1 MGVGVTAV
9 PIAAVAG
16 AYHYILVVVHFAFQ
30 ASGRGGRHYDVLG
43 EEVGRMTMWRGR
55 RGMDPQGDC
64 IAKRRRRAVR
74 MEVVM
79 MRVGARER
87 GRGRQGG
94 GRVVRMSVVEL
105 LLLFE
110 LLLALVGGIPS
121 RLHGLGRVERHVNS
135 K

>member
-1 MGVGVTAV
+1 
-9 PIAAVAG
+9 
-16 AYHYILVVVHFAFQ
+16 
-30 ASGRGGRHYDVLG
+30 
-43 EEVGRMTMWRGR
+43 
-55 RGMDPQGDC
+55 
-64 IAKRRRRAVR
+64 